1 MVWTKDIE
9 TRDGGSS
16 LRCRLLHGT
25 ATFSYHDVVNNWQK
39 NPGFVDTFIDML
51 AEAPYEAFYFETPPL
66 SRTTPSGAFE
76 FMLIDSRSLA
86 GVEPDPWVFQEHFGS
101 SDVNSG
107 VAVFPNLGR
116 DAVLVAPCPVEPPR
130 DYAHLAGF
138 SRQAPRE
145 QQHALWRRVGEAA
158 EKWLVGE
165 DPVWIS
171 TSGLEVFWLHVRLDR
186 YPKYYNHAPY
196 RESGTG

>member
-51 AEAPYEAFYFETPPL
+51 AEAPFDAFYFETPPL
-66 SRTTPSGAFE
+66 SRITLSAAFE
-76 FMLIDSRSLA
+76 FMLIESRSLA

-101 SDVNSG
+101 SDVRDG

-116 DAVLVAPCPVEPPR
+116 DAVLVA
-130 DYAHLAGF
+130 
-138 SRQAPRE
+138 
-145 QQHALWRRVGEAA
+145 
-158 EKWLVGE
+158 
-165 DPVWIS
+165 
-171 TSGLEVFWLHVRLDR
+171 
-186 YPKYYNHAPY
+186 
-196 RESGTG
+196 